1 MKFLCYN
8 KYRSKI
14 ISLWLKQD
22 SAVDVTFM
30 LFEFYLN
37 DQMLSSVPGQP
48 NPPTS
53 SSSTTS
59 TITLQWDDIPGL
71 ALKTYTVIQDGDDII
86 TGINTNMVTV
96 DNLTSNANYEFQVKA
111 NNSAGHGQASN
122 TSMFA
127 TSKLLVTGY
136 VF

>member
-1 MKFLCYN
+1 
-8 KYRSKI
+8 
-14 ISLWLKQD
+14 
-22 SAVDVTFM
+22 M

-37 DQMLSSVPGQP
+37 DQTLSSVPGQP

-71 ALKTYTVIQDGDDII
+71 ALKTYTVIQDGIDEM
-86 TGINTNMVTV
+86 TGINTNMAIV
-96 DNLTSNANYEFQVKA
+96 NGLISNTIYQFQVKA
-111 NNSAGHGQASN
+111 SNSAGDGEASN
-122 TSMFA
+122 GSMFA

>member
-1 MKFLCYN
+1 
-8 KYRSKI
+8 
-14 ISLWLKQD
+14 
-22 SAVDVTFM
+22 M

-53 SSSTTS
+53 SLSTTS

-111 NNSAGHGQASN
+111 SNNAGDGEASN
-122 TSMFA
+122 ASMFA
-127 TSKLLVTGY
+127 TSKFLVTGY